1 MPNVK
6 FGTDGWRAVI
16 GDDFTYANL
25 DIVARATAKWLV
37 QTRGGK
43 PEAPGQP
50 SAVLGYDTRF
60 QGRAFAEFVARVL
73 ASEGVRVVLSSA
85 HTTTPAI
92 SWAAEA
98 YGVDAGLVVTASH
111 NPPSYSGFKIKAYYG
126 GPASPEMI
134 DEVEALYADA
144 PGAAPRAYAEY
155 VAEGLIE
162 EKDVTTDFLHVL
174 HDRLDLPAIRAAGLV
189 IAHDA
194 MFGAG
199 QNLIAE
205 LVGPERVI
213 DLHNDLNPGM
223 HGQAPEPIEKNLTGL
238 AETVRA
244 ETCAL
249 GIANDGDA
257 DRVGLFDEKGDFVDS
272 HRTMALLIKYL
283 HEERGFSGSIVKTF
297 STTHLL
303 DKMGA
308 KYGLPVETT
317 KIGFKYIAPK
327 IVEGDVLVGGEE
339 SGGMA
344 VKGHIPERDG
354 LYIGLL
360 VAEMIAKRGK
370 TLSQLVDEVFDEF
383 GAHHDLRLDVHTT
396 HEKKDAI
403 LKRLADGGLSEIGG
417 HRVTKVETLDGYKHL
432 LEGEAGAWLLVR
444 PSGTEP
450 VLRIYAEA
458 NSREAAQAL
467 LDDTAKQL
475 GVSGH

>member
-1 MPNVK
+1 MPK

-25 DIVARATAKWLV
+25 HIVAEATARWLV

-43 PEAPGQP
+43 PNAMGQP

-60 QGRAFAEFVARVL
+60 QGRAFSEYVARVL
-73 ASEGVRVVLSSA
+73 AENGVRVVLSAA

-111 NPPSYSGFKIKAYYG
+111 NPPSYNGFKIKAYYG

-134 DEVEALYADA
+134 DEVEALYAAA
-144 PGAAPRAYAEY
+144 PGPEPRPFAVLQAA
-155 VAEGLIE
+155 GLIE
-162 EKDVTTDFLHVL
+162 EKEVTTDYVHLL
-174 HDRLDLPAIRAAGLV
+174 HDRLDLPAIRHADLL

-194 MFGAG
+194 MFGASQG
-199 QNLIAE
+199 LIAE

-213 DLHNDLNPGM
+213 QLHNDLNPGM
-223 HGQAPEPIEKNLTGL
+223 HGQAPEPIEKNLTLL

-244 ETCAL
+244 HGCAL

-257 DRVGLFDEKGDFVDS
+257 DRVGLYDEHGDFVDS
-272 HRTMALLIKYL
+272 HRIMALLIKYL
-283 HEERGFSGSIVKTF
+283 HEERGLSGSIVKTF

-354 LYIGLL
+354 IYIGLL
-360 VAEMIAKRGK
+360 VAEMVAKRGK
-370 TLSQLVDEVFDEF
+370 TLSQLVDEVFAEF
-383 GAHHDLRLDVHTT
+383 GVHVDLRLDVHTT

-403 LKRLADGGLSEIGG
+403 LKRLADGGLTEIAGQK
-417 HRVTKVETLDGYKHL
+417 VKAVETLDGYKHL
-432 LEGEAGAWLLVR
+432 LDGDSGAWLLVR

-458 NSREAAQAL
+458 DSREAAKTL
-467 LDDTAKQL
+467 LDDTAHQL

>member
-1 MPNVK
+1 M
-6 FGTDGWRAVI
+6 
-16 GDDFTYANL
+16 
-25 DIVARATAKWLV
+25 ARPDA
-37 QTRGGK
+37 RR
-43 PEAPGQP
+43 EADAPDQP

-60 QGRAFAEFVARVL
+60 QGRAFSEFVARVL
-73 ASEGVRVVLSSA
+73 ATEGVRVILSEA

-111 NPPSYSGFKIKAYYG
+111 NPPSYNGFKIKAYYG

-134 DEVEALYADA
+134 DEVEALYEDD
-144 PGAAPRAYAEY
+144 PGAAPRPYAELA
-155 VAEGLIE
+155 AEGLVS
-162 EKDVTTDFLHVL
+162 EKDVTADFLHVL
-174 HDRLDLPAIRAAGLV
+174 RERLDLASIRTAGLK

-194 MFGAG
+194 MYGAG
-199 QNLIAE
+199 LGLVAD
-205 LVGPERVI
+205 LVGPEHVVS
-213 DLHNDLNPGM
+213 LHDDLNPGM
-223 HGQAPEPIEKNLTGL
+223 HGQAPEPIEKNLGL
-238 AETVRA
+238 LADTVRSQK
-244 ETCAL
+244 CAL

-257 DRVGLFDEKGDFVDS
+257 DRVGLFDENGDFVDS
-272 HRTMALLIKYL
+272 HRIMALLIKYL
-283 HEERGFSGSIVKTF
+283 HEERGLSGSIVKTF

-308 KYGLPVETT
+308 TYGLPVETT
-317 KIGFKYIAPK
+317 KIGFKYIAPM

-360 VAEMIAKRGK
+360 VAEMVAKRGK
-370 TLSQLVDEVFDEF
+370 TLSALVQEVFDEF
-383 GAHHDLRLDVHTT
+383 GEHVDLRLDAHTT

-403 LKRLADGGLSEIGG
+403 LKRLSDGGLSEVNGKK
-417 HRVTKVETLDGYKHL
+417 VETVETLDGYKHL
-432 LEGEAGAWLLVR
+432 LAGPEGAWLLVR

-458 NSREAAQAL
+458 ESREAAQAM
-467 LDDTAKQL
+467 LDDAARQL
-475 GVSGH
+475 GLASGH